1 LTQINEKPPSRGLLN
16 RLEGVAMTAIGHLA
30 RSICVL
36 ASVLAAGEAA
46 AQQASQS
53 AGLALARRLCS
64 ECHAVEAM
72 VPSPNLDAPSFSKL
86 ANTRGMTARYLWVEF
101 RRAHQTM
108 PDFDLERGELRDII
122 AHIMSLRSRA
132 R

>member
-1 LTQINEKPPSRGLLN
+1 MSNDGHCAGLNSNES
-16 RLEGVAMTAIGHLA
+16 VAMKPFAQLA
-30 RSICVL
+30 GLMCLIVFS
-36 ASVLAAGEAA
+36 LAAAEAA

-86 ANTRGMTARYLWVEF
+86 ANTRGMTARFLSVEF

-122 AHIMSLRSRA
+122 AHIMSLRTRSR
-132 R
+132 